1 MDASVKYL
9 QSIGALTSTDG
20 YNGERVTPLGR
31 MLSMLPVDLPIGRL
45 LILSMVFAAAKS
57 TDSNR
62 SRGVHERALTIA
74 AALSVQSPFD
84 AHGRNAMEKQ
94 MRRQKFISAM
104 GDPFTIERV
113 FYAWREQLSTKPT
126 SRKRK
131 SEARDGESGRS
142 QRVRKGKKWCRHYG
156 IQQQR
161 LVEME
166 KLIRQFDRICR
177 TYTRQQQLPETREN
191 RPHSSTRAR
200 PNESTESS
208 LNDEILRLIVC
219 GALYVTAAL
228 RGVQFPTRLL
238 SHFGLFCG

>member
-1 MDASVKYL
+1 
-9 QSIGALTSTDG
+9 
-20 YNGERVTPLGR
+20 
-31 MLSMLPVDLPIGRL
+31 MLPVDLPIGRL

-94 MRRQKFISAM
+94 MRRQKFVSTM

-113 FYAWREQLSTKPT
+113 FYAWQEQLSKKSTG
-126 SRKRK
+126 RKRK

-177 TYTRQQQLPETREN
+177 TYTRQQLPEPQQS
-191 RPHSSTRAR
+191 RPRSGTSTR
-200 PNESTESS
+200 PDESTEAW

-219 GALYVTAAL
+219 GAL
-228 RGVQFPTRLL
+228 
-238 SHFGLFCG
+238 